1 MRERG
6 TARRV
11 DRSIAAAVLAFGIG
25 DVLLHGVPGSETAA
39 LALWTAAGIAVV
51 WRRAHPVAF
60 FAFALGVQ
68 ACSIGFKL
76 SPGSAAVA
84 PLYLPLALFGLGA
97 YVRDARLA
105 VPAALGV
112 VVLMLMRTGLD
123 LLGALPERT
132 PDVVVRELAIFVP
145 AAVGGALLRDRTE
158 ALAHARRRA
167 RLAAAAADD
176 GGAVE
181 LALGAERRR
190 IARELHAVVTG
201 CVRAVLD
208 EVAAVRTMLR
218 RAGGPSGA
226 AGAIGAAWAA
236 GDVWAAWTGGASG
249 AAGAISP
256 EPARVALRRARD
268 ASQQAMAE
276 MRRMLMLLRSSEAV
290 ARPDASE
297 VPASLRELTDRG
309 AGAIDVRRAHA
320 GAPPQEERLP
330 AVAMRVLVALAE
342 LPGCTRVTVERGD
355 GFVRASARIRLGLG
369 RGAVEALAERAR
381 LAGGRLR
388 RGPLRRSTLTVVLPT
403 HSEHAARLRAP
414 SAWLRLAPRLSA
426 QLLPLLM
433 LALELTE
440 ALLAA
445 GKPAEFYGSASV
457 PVRVVGAV
465 ALAAAFL
472 PRRRWPLASVLLV
485 VAVALVRCSVLDDAF
500 GLNAP
505 LYVAAFIAGAYVR
518 LPWAAALGGLACIA
532 GGIATVMF
540 QFGWNLELYPTG
552 VLLFFATMTAAA
564 WATGIGGRRRVA
576 EAQELRALSAAEEQ
590 RQARAIERVVE
601 AERLRVA
608 RELHDLVGHGLTS
621 ITLQCAVADQLLGA
635 RSAVAGD
642 AIADPGARPTAG
654 AAHAHAQAAAATAIA
669 AVEEVGEEVLRELD
683 QLLAALDGR
692 REAAAPQLSRLP
704 ELARRAEAHGLDVRL
719 KLVGD
724 VAAVPAG
731 HAGAAYRIVQEA
743 LTNARKHG
751 GAVAVAVRVAHERE
765 RLTIEVRNE
774 IALGRS
780 IPTAPATGAGLGIA
794 GMRERVRLYDGW
806 LVAGPDG
813 ADAWAVRAE
822 LPLTG

>member
-1 MRERG
+1 MTRSDRG
-6 TARRV
+6 IARRV
-11 DRSIAAAVLAFGIG
+11 DLSIAAAVLVFGVG
-25 DVLLHGVPGSETAA
+25 DVLVHGVPGNETAA
-39 LALWTAAGIAVV
+39 LALWAAAGVAVV
-51 WRRAHPVAF
+51 WRRAQPFAF
-60 FAFALGVQ
+60 FAWALAVQ
-68 ACSIGFKL
+68 ACSIVFDL

-97 YVRDARLA
+97 YVRNARTAL
-105 VPAALGV
+105 PAALGGV
-112 VVLMLMRTGLD
+112 VVLILMRT
-123 LLGALPERT
+123 LLEAAGALPDRT
-132 PDVVVRELAIFVP
+132 ADVLLRELAIFLP

-158 ALAHARRRA
+158 ALAQARRRA
-167 RLAAAAADD
+167 RVAAAAAGDD
-176 GGAVE
+176 GAVE

-208 EVAAVRTMLR
+208 EVAAVRTMLG
-218 RAGGPSGA
+218 RAAGPSGA
-226 AGAIGAAWAA
+226 AGATST
-236 GDVWAAWTGGASG
+236 D
-249 AAGAISP
+249 
-256 EPARVALRRARD
+256 PARAALRRARD

-276 MRRMLMLLRSSEAV
+276 MRRMLVVLRSSEAA

-320 GAPPQEERLP
+320 GAPPQDERLP

-342 LPGCTRVTVERGD
+342 LPGCTRVAVERGD
-355 GFVRASARIRLGLG
+355 GFVRASARVRGGLA
-369 RGAVEALAERAR
+369 RGSAEALAERAR

-388 RGPLRRSTLTVVLPT
+388 RGTLRRTTLTVVLPT

-414 SAWLRLAPRLSA
+414 RVWLRVAPWLRA
-426 QLLPLLM
+426 QLLPLLI
-433 LALELTE
+433 LALEVTE

-445 GKPAEFYGSASV
+445 GKPAEFYGAASV
-457 PVRVVGAV
+457 PVRLLGAV
-465 ALAAAFL
+465 ALAAAFV

-485 VAVALVRCSVLDDAF
+485 VAVALVRCAVLDDAF

-505 LYVAAFIAGAYVR
+505 LYVAAFVAGAYVR
-518 LPWAAALGGLACIA
+518 SLWAAALGGLACIA

-540 QFGWNLELYPTG
+540 QFGWNLEMYPTG

-608 RELHDLVGHGLTS
+608 RELHDLVGHGLIS

-635 RSAVAGD
+635 RPEAERDLLGDQSPEAGST
-642 AIADPGARPTAG
+642 GRRSVARPE
-654 AAHAHAQAAAATAIA
+654 AAATAIA

-692 REAAAPQLSRLP
+692 RETSAPQLSRLP

-719 KLVGD
+719 ELVGD

-731 HAGAAYRIVQEA
+731 HAGAAYRIVQEG

-751 GAVAVAVRVAHERE
+751 GAVAVTVRVAHERD
-765 RLTIEVRNE
+765 RLTVEVRNE
-774 IALGRS
+774 LGRDGVATDAAAS
-780 IPTAPATGAGLGIA
+780 SVPADRPLPPTTGAGLGIA

-813 ADAWAVRAE
+813 ADAWAIRAE
-822 LPLTG
+822 LPLAG